1 VLGCRTGAATP
12 AHRSSPCLRVNHHR
26 RRASRTR
33 RAKPAPVSPQEGC
46 AVPAGDVRHNLRS
59 ALTEHGG
66 AGVTQLAGD
75 PLRMFAG
82 GEPPW
87 RPGRPRLGEGAGPE
101 AHPFPGC
108 RPAPPPQRGDG
119 DGPACLMQTALI
131 AAPPRLPAGP
141 PEPIVDRLEPL
152 EVATT
157 RRSRGPSLV
166 LAGPSLAHGDC
177 ASHEGD
183 VSPCERD
190 RRVGT
195 PARRACHMDIRPSV
209 RGDLA
214 HERRALLG
222 GDGVDRRRWTNP
234 VGSSVSTLCS
244 AASWRLVWRGPLLF
258 VRLFGPSGRPPVP
271 YSPCRYPIR
280 RVRGVSLTWPTGR
293 AVK

>member
-1 VLGCRTGAATP
+1 
-12 AHRSSPCLRVNHHR
+12 
-26 RRASRTR
+26 
-33 RAKPAPVSPQEGC
+33 
-46 AVPAGDVRHNLRS
+46 
-59 ALTEHGG
+59 
-66 AGVTQLAGD
+66 VTQLAGD

-222 GDGVDRRRWTNP
+222 GDGVDRRRWHAPALDESRRIVGQHLVLGRLLAPRVERSPVVREAVRSQRPTACALQPLPVPDPSREGRITDVAHGQGCEVGHP
-234 VGSSVSTLCS
+234 VGVEDRAG
-244 AASWRLVWRGPLLF
+244 AAGRRRRQGIGGGLQPLRRLR
-258 VRLFGPSGRPPVP
+258 
-271 YSPCRYPIR
+271 
-280 RVRGVSLTWPTGR
+280 PTGPHR
-293 AVK
+293 